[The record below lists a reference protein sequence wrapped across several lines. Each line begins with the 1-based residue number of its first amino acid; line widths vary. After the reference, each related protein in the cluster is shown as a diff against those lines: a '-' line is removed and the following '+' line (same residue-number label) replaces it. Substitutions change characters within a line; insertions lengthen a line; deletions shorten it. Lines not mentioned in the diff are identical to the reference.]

1 MTWIA
6 GSHPLGDAKWIPG
19 SKPGDDERKK
29 EPGNDKGK
37 GRQYRKE
44 FLLTIPGRMLFGK
57 KKRATR
63 KPWHNDDNRSGQARL
78 LGEEADE
85 KL

>member
-1 MTWIA
+1 M
-6 GSHPLGDAKWIPG
+6 
-19 SKPGDDERKK
+19 
-29 EPGNDKGK
+29 
-37 GRQYRKE
+37 
-44 FLLTIPGRMLFGK
+44 LLKK

-63 KPWHNDDNRSGQARL
+63 KLWHNDDKLSGQARL

>member
-1 MTWIA
+1 M
-6 GSHPLGDAKWIPG
+6 
-19 SKPGDDERKK
+19 
-29 EPGNDKGK
+29 
-37 GRQYRKE
+37 
-44 FLLTIPGRMLFGK
+44 LLKK

-63 KPWHNDDNRSGQARL
+63 KLWLDDDNRSGQARL

>member
-1 MTWIA
+1 MFSPTI
-6 GSHPLGDAKWIPG
+6 DF
-19 SKPGDDERKK
+19 KPGDDERKK
-29 EPGNDKGK
+29 SPAMTKKNKAPGNDKGK

-44 FLLTIPGRMLFGK
+44 FLLTILSTMLLKK

-63 KPWHNDDNRSGQARL
+63 KLWHNDDNRSGQARL

-85 KL
+85 KH

>member
-1 MTWIA
+1 M
-6 GSHPLGDAKWIPG
+6 
-19 SKPGDDERKK
+19 
-29 EPGNDKGK
+29 
-37 GRQYRKE
+37 
-44 FLLTIPGRMLFGK
+44 LLKK